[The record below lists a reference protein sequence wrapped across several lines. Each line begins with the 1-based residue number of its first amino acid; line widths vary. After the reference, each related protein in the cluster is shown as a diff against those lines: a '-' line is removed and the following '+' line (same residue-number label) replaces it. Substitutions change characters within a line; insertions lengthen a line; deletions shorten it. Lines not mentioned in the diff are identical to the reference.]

1 MVDTFDWDGLK
12 SFLAV
17 ARTGR
22 LTAAAQKLGVDHSTL
37 NRRIN
42 GLEKALAAKLFDRRP
57 NGYALT
63 SQGARLM
70 ASAEA
75 MESAAI
81 SALREVGNE
90 TRAVAGTVRIGTPD
104 GFGTTF
110 LAPRLGKLADAHP
123 DLAIQL
129 VTQPRLFS
137 LSQRE
142 ADIAIGLAR
151 PNKGRLKARKLTDY
165 ELGLYAAEDYLA
177 RHGEPA
183 DKAQL
188 KSHRFIGYIDEM
200 VYAPELDYVN
210 LVGDG
215 LRPALATSHLMAQF
229 SATLAGQGVCVL
241 PCFLAGG
248 QRTLVRLLPRQ
259 IAIQRTFWMMV
270 HADIAEVAR
279 VRVAADFIADEARA
293 ARRLFLP

>member
-1 MVDTFDWDGLK
+1 MVDTFDWDALK

-22 LTAAAQKLGVDHSTL
+22 LTAAAQELGVDHSTL

-42 GLEKALAAKLFDRRP
+42 ALEKALAAKLFDRRP

-63 SQGARLM
+63 GQGARLM

-90 TRAVAGTVRIGTPD
+90 AQTVGGTVRIGTPD
-104 GFGTTF
+104 GFGTMF
-110 LAPRLGKLADAHP
+110 LAPRLGRLADAHP
-123 DLAIQL
+123 NLAIQL

-151 PNKGRLKARKLTDY
+151 PNKGRLKARKLIDY
-165 ELGLYAAEDYLA
+165 ELGLYASRDYVA
-177 RHGEPA
+177 AHGEPA
-183 DKAQL
+183 ERAQL

-200 VYAPELDYVN
+200 VYAPELDYVD
-210 LVGDG
+210 LVGEG
-215 LRPALATSHLMAQF
+215 LRPALATSHLMAQL

-241 PCFLAGG
+241 PCFMADDK
-248 QRTLVRLLPRQ
+248 RLVRLLPRTVQ
-259 IAIQRTFWMMV
+259 IYRTFWMLI
-270 HADIAEVAR
+270 HEDIAEVAR
-279 VRVAADFIADEARA
+279 VRVAAEFIADEARA

>member
-1 MVDTFDWDGLK
+1 MVDTFDWDALK

-22 LTAAAQKLGVDHSTL
+22 LTAAAQELGVDHSTL

-42 GLEKALAAKLFDRRP
+42 ALEKALAAKLFDRRP

-63 SQGARLM
+63 GQGARLM

-90 TRAVAGTVRIGTPD
+90 AQTVGGTVRIGTPD
-104 GFGTTF
+104 GFGTLF
-110 LAPRLGKLADAHP
+110 LAPRLGRLADAHP
-123 DLAIQL
+123 NLAIQL

-151 PNKGRLKARKLTDY
+151 PNKGRLKARKLIDY
-165 ELGLYAAEDYLA
+165 ELGLYASRDYVA
-177 RHGEPA
+177 AHGEPA
-183 DKAQL
+183 ERAQL
-188 KSHRFIGYIDEM
+188 KSYRFIGYIDEM
-200 VYAPELDYVN
+200 VYAPELDYVD
-210 LVGDG
+210 LVGEG
-215 LRPALATSHLMAQF
+215 LRPALADVPPDGAAL
-229 SATLAGQGVCVL
+229 GDVG
-241 PCFLAGG
+241 
-248 QRTLVRLLPRQ
+248 RPR
-259 IAIQRTFWMMV
+259 
-270 HADIAEVAR
+270 R
-279 VRVAADFIADEARA
+279 VRAALLHGRRQPPGSAAAANGANQPHVLDADPRGH
-293 ARRLFLP
+293 RRSRPRPRRRRIHRRGSAGR